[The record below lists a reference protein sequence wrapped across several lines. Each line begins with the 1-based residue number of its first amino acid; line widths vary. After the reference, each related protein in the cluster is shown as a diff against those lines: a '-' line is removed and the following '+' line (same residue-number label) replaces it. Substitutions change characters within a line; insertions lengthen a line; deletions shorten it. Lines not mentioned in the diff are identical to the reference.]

1 MKIGHIT
8 LIGSNTPTAAQTQLS
23 KEVETT
29 ISSFFIEPSEFVPV
43 FIPNERE
50 PLRAALVRLC
60 DDEKCPLVFT
70 LGHTGPAAR
79 DFAPDITLEIVDRKL
94 PGFGEIMRYYSY
106 ERFKVSVLSRAEAGV
121 RGKSLIIN
129 LPGKP
134 KPVKFCLKLLREGI
148 AEALD
153 QISGTKPGLKED
165 QINLPLDKYLPFL
178 KKIRPKPNPDEPEQ
192 MRFG

>member
-8 LIGSNTPTAAQTQLS
+8 LIGSTNPTDAQAQLS
-23 KEVETT
+23 REVETT
-29 ISSFFIEPSEFVPV
+29 ISSFFIEPSQFVPV
-43 FIPNERE
+43 FIPNDRE
-50 PLRAALVRLC
+50 QLKAALTRLC
-60 DDEKCPLVFT
+60 DVEKCPLVFT
-70 LGHTGPAAR
+70 LGHTGPAAK
-79 DFAPDITLEIVDRKL
+79 DFAPDITLEIVDRRL

-121 RGKSLIIN
+121 RGESLIIN

-153 QISGTKPGLKED
+153 QISGTKPGLRD
-165 QINLPLDKYLPFL
+165 DVVSIPLDKYLPFL